1 VASHQSALKA
11 HKQSLANR
19 ERNRQARTRLRSVLK
34 SLRKALTAGDAPA
47 AQSNLNETVSLIDKM
62 AKKGIIHDNTASRY
76 KSRIALRLNA
86 LSAAA

>member
-1 VASHQSALKA
+1 MASHQSALKA

-19 ERNRQARTRLRSVLK
+19 ERNRQARSRLRSTLK
-34 SLRKALTAGDAPA
+34 SLRRALAAGDAA
-47 AQSNLNETVSLIDKM
+47 AAKASLNETVSLIDKM

-86 LSAAA
+86 LAAAA

>member
-1 VASHQSALKA
+1 MASHQSALKA

-34 SLRKALTAGDAPA
+34 SLRKSLTAGDAA
-47 AQSNLNETVSLIDKM
+47 AAKSNLNESVSLIDKM